1 MWVHQ
6 NLNGYYSVFSS
17 WPSIFLLQYVAIQL
31 LWIMKIF
38 WTSICLLFSFFS
50 FSLSSYWDDS
60 FVFLWKWRILWIIFH
75 CVSCLGL
82 AMKIN
87 VTFGPQKV
95 LSWNLKEVCSCLLLT
110 FISLNGTIIYDTEI
124 MDVKRQVS

>member
-1 MWVHQ
+1 M
-6 NLNGYYSVFSS
+6 
-17 WPSIFLLQYVAIQL
+17 
-31 LWIMKIF
+31 
-38 WTSICLLFSFFS
+38 TLLFSSENGGFYGLYF
-50 FSLSSYWDDS
+50 
-60 FVFLWKWRILWIIFH
+60 I
-75 CVSCLGL
+75 LGL

>member
-1 MWVHQ
+1 
-6 NLNGYYSVFSS
+6 
-17 WPSIFLLQYVAIQL
+17 
-31 LWIMKIF
+31 
-38 WTSICLLFSFFS
+38 
-50 FSLSSYWDDS
+50 
-60 FVFLWKWRILWIIFH
+60 
-75 CVSCLGL
+75 
-82 AMKIN
+82 MKIN